1 MIGLH
6 KRGHFSRGSAVDQE
20 IGNKGTDEGEF
31 VGVTQVVSNGGDQ
44 QDGDVG
50 DGAMV
55 ADGGEAAHG
64 GMLHDQGEEAGE
76 ETFDAGAFLVVGD
89 EV

>member
-1 MIGLH
+1 M
-6 KRGHFSRGSAVDQE
+6 A
-20 IGNKGTDEGEF
+20 
-31 VGVTQVVSNGGDQ
+31 QVVSSGGDQ

-55 ADGGEAAHG
+55 ADGGKAAHG
-64 GMLHDQGEEAGE
+64 GLLHDQGEEAGE
-76 ETFDAGAFLVVGD
+76 EPFDAGAFFVVGD